1 MGTSRCLQSGIT
13 RYTSDV
19 RLWIFKTR
27 PIERITQC
35 VRVASFVVVMIA
47 TPSAF
52 AQSNVV
58 SARRAFQRGV
68 AALNEGRF
76 ADAVGSLEESFNLQP
91 APIVLYDLGLSY
103 RALGRY
109 REAADAF
116 ARYVESP
123 ERGADPHRLSTVR
136 DEITRLRG
144 SLAHLTLVAEPA
156 TATLQVDGRAPTLAA
171 DGLTLDPGNHV
182 IEFTAEGYRPFH
194 RELNVQPGSRVEIRA
209 QLEPTAWAA
218 RLEVQPSVAT
228 ASVYLDDSFSGQG
241 PVERHLPA
249 GDHRVEVHA
258 PGYDVFRRT
267 VHIGVDGLVR
277 VDAHLER
284 QGHNRWMLPVGIAA
298 GVVVVAAVVVGIV
311 FASSTTDPPYAAVW
325 GNAQAIRVR

>member
-1 MGTSRCLQSGIT
+1 MPRSRPVDPPRSERRSRWLGIVT
-13 RYTSDV
+13 FALALT
-19 RLWIFKTR
+19 
-27 PIERITQC
+27 
-35 VRVASFVVVMIA
+35 A
-47 TPSAF
+47 TPAVF

-58 SARRAFQRGV
+58 SARHAFQRGV
-68 AALNEGRF
+68 TALNEGRF
-76 ADAVGSLEESFNLQP
+76 ADAVGAFEESYELQH

-116 ARYVESP
+116 DRYAQAP
-123 ERGADPHRLSTVR
+123 ERGVDAHRLGTVR

-144 SLAHLTLVAEPA
+144 SLAHVTLSAEPT
-156 TATLQVDGRAPTLAA
+156 TATLQVDGRPQPLVAG
-171 DGLTLDPGNHV
+171 GLTLDPGNHV

-194 RELNVQPGSRVEIRA
+194 RELNVQPGSSVEIHA

-228 ASVYLDDSFSGQG
+228 ASVFLDDVFAGQG
-241 PVERHLPA
+241 PVERHLSS
-249 GDHRVEVHA
+249 GDHHVEVHA

-267 VHIGVDGLVR
+267 VHVGVDGLVR

-284 QGHNRWMLPVGIAA
+284 EGHNRWMIPVGVAG
-298 GVVVVAAVVVGIV
+298 GVVVLAAVVVGIA
-311 FASSTTDPPYAAVW
+311 FAMSPTDPAYSATW
-325 GNAQAIRVR
+325 GNVQTIRVR